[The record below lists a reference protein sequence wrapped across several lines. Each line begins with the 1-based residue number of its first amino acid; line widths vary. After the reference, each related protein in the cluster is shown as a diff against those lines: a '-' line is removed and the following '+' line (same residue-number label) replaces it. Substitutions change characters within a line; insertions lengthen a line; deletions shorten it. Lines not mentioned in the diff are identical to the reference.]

1 MKERAK
7 KHMLITNGKLIAGP
21 VVAMSLVD
29 FSGFVNKKPFIKPL
43 MVNHANPLGIGMP
56 SLRFTRSW
64 IK

>member
-1 MKERAK
+1 
-7 KHMLITNGKLIAGP
+7 MLITNGKLIAGP

-56 SLRFTRSW
+56 SLSFTRS
-64 IK
+64 